1 MPSAKTTDTTKRQ
14 RRIERRC
21 IAPVIEALHSGQI
34 SARSADIFLRLAPAE
49 QQIELTRRLSEA
61 RQREEC
67 HRLAASA
74 IKQYLDGRGAKRQ
87 VDLIE
92 LSKLIKNALDVT
104 AS

>member
-1 MPSAKTTDTTKRQ
+1 VLTSQAKRTK
-14 RRIERRC
+14 RIERHC
-21 IAPVIEALHSGQI
+21 IAPVVAALHAGQI
-34 SARSADIFLRLAPAE
+34 SARSADTFLRLTPAE
-49 QQIELTRRLSEA
+49 QQVELTRRLSEA
-61 RQREEC
+61 RQREER
-67 HRLAASA
+67 HRTVATA